1 MLDGDGDRINI
12 DGGAG
17 VANRHR
23 HQFLYHHI
31 GDVVAWSRNIIH
43 RIAGSVGIGTE
54 GHKEHW

>member
-1 MLDGDGDRINI
+1 MLDGDGHGNNI
-12 DGGAG
+12 DGGTG

-23 HQFLYHHI
+23 HQLLNNHI

-54 GHKEHW
+54 GYKEHW